1 MVFLMV
7 QNIFL
12 DGLQN
17 CLVYQPL
24 SSYFTSKN
32 GRIGSCQS
40 KRMSEQNVKPSTTTD
55 ISFDVEIAYKYGH
68 GRVKFKRICLKQD
81 IIVYMVNLY
90 IAYELDKWWRYLNT
104 NFTLGNCLFGIAK
117 LTRNADPHKYW
128 YNDYD
133 IGFIAR
139 SQFTW
144 SNGNWVKL
152 LLFFGVDNSSYTHFD
167 NKKRYLG

>member
-1 MVFLMV
+1 MV

-12 DGLQN
+12 DWLQN
-17 CLVYQPL
+17 YLVYQPL
-24 SSYFTSKN
+24 FSYFTSKN
-32 GRIGSCQS
+32 GRIGSWQS
-40 KRMSEQNVKPSTTTD
+40 KRMLEQSIKHSTTTD
-55 ISFDVEIAYKYGH
+55 TSFVLEITYKYGH

-117 LTRNADPHKYW
+117 LTRNADPHKYC
-128 YNDYD
+128 YNGYD
-133 IGFIAR
+133 IGFVAR

-144 SNGNWVKL
+144 SNGNCGKTVVIFW
-152 LLFFGVDNSSYTHFD
+152 SW
-167 NKKRYLG
+167 